1 MRSSASLRFISSH
14 LVVFLLFLCAF
25 PSPIFPLGSYFYANA
40 FKLNMETSSLNTVPA
55 LILNKIYEIR
65 GQKVMLDF
73 DLAELY
79 SVETKILNQ
88 AVKRNSSRF
97 PEDFMFKLTQEE
109 WNLNWSRFVTSSKKH
124 RGNDVNLK
132 SQIVTSS
139 WGGSRKLPYAFTEHG
154 VTMLASILRSERA
167 VKMNIAIVRAF
178 IALRQLALQ
187 HKDLATQLGQLQQ
200 EMYERFGEHDTQ
212 LTAIY
217 KAIENML
224 VEKEA
229 EKKEWEE
236 RERIG
241 FKK

>member
-1 MRSSASLRFISSH
+1 MKSLSENSA
-14 LVVFLLFLCAF
+14 
-25 PSPIFPLGSYFYANA
+25 P
-40 FKLNMETSSLNTVPA
+40 T
-55 LILNKIYEIR
+55 LIINKIYEIR

-79 SVETKILNQ
+79 KVETKRLNEQ
-88 AVKRNSSRF
+88 VKRNLERF
-97 PEDFMFKLTQEE
+97 PKDFMFKLTTKE
-109 WNLNWSRFVTSSKKH
+109 WEYMRSQIVTISDESTGNWSQFATSSKKH
-124 RGNDVNLK
+124 RGK
-132 SQIVTSS
+132 TY
-139 WGGSRKLPYAFTEHG
+139 LPYAFTEHG
-154 VTMLASILRSERA
+154 VTMLASILRSENA

-178 IALRQLALQ
+178 ITLRQLAIQ

-212 LTAIY
+212 LATIY

-224 VEKEA
+224 EQKEA
-229 EKKEWEE
+229 EKKSWEE